1 MIRERTRV
9 YPQKKRMLT
18 WLEVQEC
25 IPLEEENEGLA
36 RSARVY
42 PAENK
47 NENLARSAI
56 EVQDCTHPKEENEGL
71 AGSARA

>member
-9 YPQKKRMLT
+9 YPQKKRT
-18 WLEVQEC
+18 WLEVQEF

-47 NENLARSAI
+47 NENLAGSAM
-56 EVQDCTHPKEENEGL
+56 EVQDCTHPKEENECL

>member
-9 YPQKKRMLT
+9 YPQRKRT

-47 NENLARSAI
+47 NENLAGSAM
-56 EVQDCTHPKEENEGL
+56 EVQDCTHPKEENECL

>member
-1 MIRERTRV
+1 M
-9 YPQKKRMLT
+9 
-18 WLEVQEC
+18 QEC
-25 IPLEEENEGLA
+25 IPLEEENEGLT

-47 NENLARSAI
+47 NENLAGSAI

>member
-9 YPQKKRMLT
+9 YPPKKRMLT

-25 IPLEEENEGLA
+25 IPLEEENEGLT

-47 NENLARSAI
+47 NENLAGSAI

>member
-1 MIRERTRV
+1 MKEQECTPRRRE
-9 YPQKKRMLT
+9 T

-25 IPLEEENEGLA
+25 IPLQEENKGLA

-47 NENLARSAI
+47 NENLAGSAM
-56 EVQDCTHPKEENEGL
+56 EVQDCTYPKEENECL

>member
-9 YPQKKRMLT
+9 YPQKKRT

-25 IPLEEENEGLA
+25 IPLEERNKGLA

-47 NENLARSAI
+47 NENLAGSAM
-56 EVQDCTHPKEENEGL
+56 EMQDCTHPKEENQGL
-71 AGSARA
+71 AGNARG

>member
-9 YPQKKRMLT
+9 YSQKKRMLT
-18 WLEVQEC
+18 QLEVQEC
-25 IPLEEENEGLA
+25 IPLEEENEGLT

-47 NENLARSAI
+47 NENLAGSAI

>member
-9 YPQKKRMLT
+9 YPQKKRT

-25 IPLEEENEGLA
+25 IPLEERNKGLA

-47 NENLARSAI
+47 NENLAGSAM

>member
-25 IPLEEENEGLA
+25 IPLEEENEGLT

-47 NENLARSAI
+47 NENLAESEI

>member
-9 YPQKKRMLT
+9 YPQKRRT

-25 IPLEEENEGLA
+25 IPLEEENKGLA
-36 RSARVY
+36 RIARVY

-47 NENLARSAI
+47 NEHLAGSAM
-56 EVQDCTHPKEENEGL
+56 EVQDCNHPKEENEGL

>member
-25 IPLEEENEGLA
+25 IPLEEENEGLT
-36 RSARVY
+36 RRARVY

-47 NENLARSAI
+47 NENLAGSAI

>member
-9 YPQKKRMLT
+9 YPQKKRT

-25 IPLEEENEGLA
+25 IPLQEENEGLA

-47 NENLARSAI
+47 NENLAGSAM
-56 EVQDCTHPKEENEGL
+56 EVQDCTYPKEENEFL
-71 AGSARA
+71 AESARA

>member
-1 MIRERTRV
+1 MTRERTRV
-9 YPQKKRMLT
+9 YPQKKRT

-25 IPLEEENEGLA
+25 IPLEEENEGLK
-36 RSARVY
+36 ARVY

-47 NENLARSAI
+47 NENLAGSAM

>member
-1 MIRERTRV
+1 MIRERTRL
-9 YPQKKRMLT
+9 YPQKKRT
-18 WLEVQEC
+18 WPEVQEC
-25 IPLEEENEGLA
+25 IPLEKRNKGLA

-47 NENLARSAI
+47 NENPAGSAM
-56 EVQDCTHPKEENEGL
+56 EMQDYTHPKEENEGL

>member
-9 YPQKKRMLT
+9 YPQRKRT

-25 IPLEEENEGLA
+25 IPQEEENEGLA

-47 NENLARSAI
+47 NENLAGSAM
-56 EVQDCTHPKEENEGL
+56 EVQDCTHPKEENECL